1 MSVCVV
7 EVLKWACDN
16 FAACDTATAS
26 SEMWILLVNGYD
38 VDDID
43 NDAW

>member
-1 MSVCVV
+1 MSVCV

-26 SEMWILLVNGYD
+26 SEMWILQVKACH

-43 NDAW
+43 GDA